1 MIACKLCGREMKG
14 LTLHLIKLHKL
25 TPALYLQQ
33 FPGSKLFSDEVLS
46 GASFGGRAMKGKTRE
61 NKPMSDETKKKISI
75 ARSNYTGWT
84 HSAETIEKMKIT
96 SQKPEIKEAR
106 RDAIIKRYQDNP
118 ELRKQLSDK
127 MKTRIAENGIHL
139 KRGKSTSL
147 EKMISELLKTNN
159 IQFKRECRSANII
172 LNAYRFFDFC
182 LPDLKTII
190 EIDGEFWHR
199 QELRVQI
206 DKLKHEDANSQG
218 YTFLR
223 LSDVYDKDL
232 LNQPD
237 KLLELIINNQVHEA
251 HTKHVIDKR
260 ALYISQH
267 GFTPSKNETSSMSLE
282 ERNKLISEKSKA
294 SWAKRKADGYTV
306 SAETREK
313 ISKAHSGKTFGPRAK
328 PYVMTKKLEAA

>member
-25 TPALYLQQ
+25 TPTLYLQQ

-46 GASFGGRAMKGKTRE
+46 GANFGGRAMKGRTRE

-84 HSAETIEKMKIT
+84 HSAETIEKMRAT
-96 SQKPEIKEAR
+96 SQKSNVKNAR
-106 RDAIIKRYQDNP
+106 RDAIIKRYQDDP
-118 ELRKQLSDK
+118 SLRKNLSDK
-127 MKTRIAENGIHL
+127 VKARIATSGFHL

-147 EKMISELLKTNN
+147 EKAISELLKTNN
-159 IQFKRECRSANII
+159 IQFKREHRSANVI
-172 LNAYRFFDFC
+172 LNTYRFFDFY
-182 LPDLKTII
+182 LPTLKAII

-206 DKLKHEDANSQG
+206 DKLKHEDAHSQG
-218 YTFLR
+218 CTFLR

-232 LNQPD
+232 LKQPD
-237 KLLELIINNQVHEA
+237 KLLELIVNSQAHEA

-260 ALYISQH
+260 ALHIFQH
-267 GFTPSKNETSSMSLE
+267 GFTLSKNETSPMSLE
-282 ERNKLISEKSKA
+282 ERSKLISEKSKA
-294 SWAKRKADGYTV
+294 SWAKKKAEGYTV

-313 ISKAHSGKTFGPRAK
+313 ISKTRSGKTFGPRVK
-328 PYVMTKKLEAA
+328 PYVMTKKTGAA